1 MRKVI
6 ERIDAPMPKNVVM
19 QRKLTALF
27 GVTDLPIRKV
37 FVCSPYAG
45 RVKANVHNARMYSR
59 FVFLCG
65 CMPITPHLMYPRFLE
80 DKDTKERDAGIQ
92 MGLILLDFC
101 NEIWVFGQN
110 ISSGMQREIAHAI
123 ARFMTIRYFDEDCN
137 EVRQIKRAGDSK
149 EKSV

>member
-27 GVTDLPIRKV
+27 GDTDLPIRKV

-45 RVKANVHNARMYSR
+45 CVKGNVRNARMYSR

-92 MGLILLDFC
+92 MGLILLDYC
-101 NEIWVFGQN
+101 NEIWVFGQK
-110 ISSGMQREIAHAI
+110 ISNGMRREIAYAESHGI
-123 ARFMTIRYFDEDCN
+123 LVRYFSDTCQ
-137 EVRQIKRAGDSK
+137 EVVKRGRT
-149 EKSV
+149 

>member
-6 ERIDAPMPKNVVM
+6 ERIDAPLPKSVEM
-19 QRKLTALF
+19 QRKLAALF
-27 GVTDLPIRKV
+27 GDTDLPVRKV

-45 RVKANVHNARMYSR
+45 CVKENVHNARMYSR

-80 DKDTKERDAGIQ
+80 DKDIKERDAGIQ

-101 NEIWVFGQN
+101 NEIWVFGQR
-110 ISSGMQREIAHAI
+110 ISNGMRREIAFAEAHGI
-123 ARFMTIRYFDEDCN
+123 LVRYFSDTCQ
-137 EVRQIKRAGDSK
+137 EVIKRGRG
-149 EKSV
+149 

>member
-27 GVTDLPIRKV
+27 GVTDLPIRKE

-45 RVKANVHNARMYSR
+45 CVKANVHNARMYSR

-80 DKDTKERDAGIQ
+80 DKDTKERDAGLQ
-92 MGLILLDFC
+92 MGLILLNYC
-101 NEIWVFGQN
+101 NEIWVFGQK
-110 ISSGMQREIAHAI
+110 ISNGMRREIAFAESHGI
-123 ARFMTIRYFDEDCN
+123 MVRYFSDTCQ
-137 EVRQIKRAGDSK
+137 EVVKRGRT
-149 EKSV
+149 